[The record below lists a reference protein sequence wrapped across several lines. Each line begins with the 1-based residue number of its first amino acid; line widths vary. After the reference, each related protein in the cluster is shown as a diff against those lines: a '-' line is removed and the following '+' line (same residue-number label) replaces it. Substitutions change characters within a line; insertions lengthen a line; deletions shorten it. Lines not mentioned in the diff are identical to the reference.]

1 MLPYHKRRDTLL
13 KCLSRKTILNNH
25 AQADATEMKEERQI
39 SVSVMKF
46 AKHSVT
52 AAWTS
57 TRGKYNCFSSIRNI
71 SSRCS
76 LLH

>member
-39 SVSVMKF
+39 SVSVMRF

-57 TRGKYNCFSSIRNI
+57 TRGKYNLFF
-71 SSRCS
+71 
-76 LLH
+76 LYT

>member
-13 KCLSRKTILNNH
+13 RCLSRKTTLNNR
-25 AQADATEMKEERQI
+25 AQADATERKEEGQI
-39 SVSVMKF
+39 SVSVMRF

-57 TRGKYNCFSSIRNI
+57 TRGKYNLFF
-71 SSRCS
+71 
-76 LLH
+76 LYT